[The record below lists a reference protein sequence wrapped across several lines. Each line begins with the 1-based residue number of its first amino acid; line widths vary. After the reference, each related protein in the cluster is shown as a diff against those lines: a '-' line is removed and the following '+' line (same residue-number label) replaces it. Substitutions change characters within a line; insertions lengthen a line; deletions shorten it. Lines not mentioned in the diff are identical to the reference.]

1 MPVTLSENQVKEY
14 AEKLLKGTI
23 SVEEKKQL
31 EDWYNYQEA
40 TDIAWNPDEDAI
52 RLREG
57 IFDKITAK
65 IRDEKNENNESGSNR
80 KYWLLAASV
89 VGVFVITG
97 LFLYKTK
104 SPERPVRDEAVI
116 KSRVLD
122 PVTYARSIVLPDGS
136 TVVLHPRSNL
146 YYPEKFT
153 GKSREVTLVGEAYFD
168 IRHNNSP
175 FIIHTGNINTVVLG
189 TAFNIKAYPDQRDIT
204 VSVIR
209 GKVRVEKKAKV
220 LGILTPDQ
228 QITCA
233 IDGNDDENAETKKIN
248 AAAVITDWTKQD
260 MEFENISFQTV
271 AELLSRR
278 YGVSIRFKN
287 TALAKCTIKAFFNGT
302 EPLDKVLSSLCLIS
316 NSVFTK
322 LDDNNIV
329 LDGKGCEDL

>member
-1 MPVTLSENQVKEY
+1 MAVTLSESQVREY

-40 TDIAWNPDEDAI
+40 SDVMWNPDEDAV

-57 IFDKITAK
+57 IFDKITAR
-65 IRDEKNENNESGSNR
+65 IRDEKEDNESGSNR
-80 KYWLLAASV
+80 KYWLLAASI
-89 VGVFVITG
+89 VGVFVIAG
-97 LFLYKTK
+97 FFIYRTK
-104 SPERPVRDEAVI
+104 NPEKSGSENAVV
-116 KSRVLD
+116 KSKVLE

-146 YYPEKFT
+146 YYPENFS

-168 IRHNNSP
+168 IKHNNSP

-189 TAFNIKAYPDQRDIT
+189 TAFNIKAYPNQKAIT

-209 GKVRVEKKAKV
+209 GKVRVEKKTKV
-220 LGILTPDQ
+220 LGVLTPDQ

-233 IDGNDDENAETKKIN
+233 IDESDDDYAETKKID

-271 AELLSRR
+271 TELLSRR
-278 YGVSIRFKN
+278 YGVSIRFSN
-287 TALAKCTIKAFFNGT
+287 PALAKCTIKAFFNGT

-322 LDDNNIV
+322 LDDNSIV